1 MCSGN
6 LYIFGNGSNVY
17 GLNGVSVRFV
27 SGWVVDVIGVA
38 LETKWKW
45 REGPKG
51 TLVLSRLRSD
61 SLVH

>member
-1 MCSGN
+1 M
-6 LYIFGNGSNVY
+6 
-17 GLNGVSVRFV
+17 RFV

-45 REGPKG
+45 REGANSGKG